1 VQNQKTINMNR
12 LILTLLSGLLFIP
25 GFAGEPQNREV
36 EAINLE
42 KLDSMSAEL
51 DSSTKAL
58 DESMQKM
65 EEALTEQNNKAW
77 QEQNIRNLNRM
88 MEQQR
93 VQQERK
99 RKSNQRRL
107 IFLGIAVVGMVVS
120 YVARKQKGRADNEVL
135 DN

>member
-1 VQNQKTINMNR
+1 
-12 LILTLLSGLLFIP
+12 
-25 GFAGEPQNREV
+25 
-36 EAINLE
+36 
-42 KLDSMSAEL
+42 
-51 DSSTKAL
+51 
-58 DESMQKM
+58 
-65 EEALTEQNNKAW
+65 
-77 QEQNIRNLNRM
+77 M

>member
-1 VQNQKTINMNR
+1 MNR
-12 LILTLLSGLLFIP
+12 LILTLLSGLMFIP
-25 GFAGEPQNREV
+25 GFAGEPQNQEV
-36 EAINLE
+36 EEINLE

-51 DSSTKAL
+51 DSSMKAL
-58 DESMQKM
+58 DESMKKM

-77 QEQNIRNLNRM
+77 QEQNMRNLNRM

-93 VQQERK
+93 IQQERK

-107 IFLGIAVVGMVVS
+107 IFLGIAVVGMIVS
-120 YVARKQKGRADNEVL
+120 DVARKQKGKTDKEVL